1 VQDAVA
7 ADDGRVPVGEER
19 IGVADFPAPVARLLG
34 RVDADGDRLDA
45 GGAEFREMLFD
56 TP

>member
-1 VQDAVA
+1 VQDSVP

-19 IGVADFPAPVARLLG
+19 IRVADFPAPVARLLG
-34 RVDADGDRLDA
+34 GVDADRDRFDA